1 MNSPHPPPA
10 PSAAVT
16 AQPTTN
22 STTAQE
28 TPPVPHAL
36 PGHLNHLGLAVMMLT
51 SFVLVVAEFIPSGIL
66 TPMAQSLGVT
76 PGQAGQ
82 TVTVT
87 AFVGFLVAP
96 TVAALVPRMDR
107 RKLLVIL
114 ALVAAVSN
122 LGVALAPNI
131 WLVLAA
137 RVLLGAAL
145 SGFWAMSMAVAS
157 SLASPNRLGRAMSV
171 VTLGT
176 SLATVAGVPLAVVI
190 STFAD
195 WQVIFVGAAV
205 LSALAA
211 VLLRL
216 VLPSVPAT
224 PGTGL
229 RQLID
234 TLRRPGIRLGLLGH
248 VLTVLGQI
256 AAYTFMRL
264 ALERVDGITP
274 TTLALLLVLYG
285 VGGFAGNIVVGRFV
299 DGHLVP
305 MAYGVPGL
313 IAIGVFGVAL
323 LPGSLAAIAVAVL
336 LWGVGFGAWL
346 VVINTWI
353 GRTAPDR
360 LESGGGLVVTG
371 FQLAIM
377 LGAAMG
383 GLIVDAA
390 GVVPAFLVAGLI
402 LAAGSLLFGTAARA
416 TRR

>member
-1 MNSPHPPPA
+1 MNP
-10 PSAAVT
+10 
-16 AQPTTN
+16 
-22 STTAQE
+22 
-28 TPPVPHAL
+28 
-36 PGHLNHLGLAVMMLT
+36 LGLAVMMLT

-122 LGVALAPNI
+122 LGVALAPNL

-157 SLASPNRLGRAMSV
+157 SLASPDRLGRAMSR

-176 SLATVAGVPLAVVI
+176 SVATVAGVPIAVVI

-195 WQVIFVGAAV
+195 WRVIFVGAAV
-205 LSALAA
+205 LSVLAA
-211 VLLRL
+211 LLLRL
-216 VLPSVPAT
+216 VLPPVPAT

-274 TTLALLLVLYG
+274 TSLALLLVLYG
-285 VGGFAGNIVVGRFV
+285 VGGFAGNIIVGRLV
-299 DGHLVP
+299 DRHLIA

-313 IAIGVFGVAL
+313 IALGVFAVAL
-323 LPGSLAAIAVAVL
+323 LPGSLAAVAIAVL
-336 LWGVGFGAWL
+336 LWGAGFGAWL

-377 LGAAMG
+377 LGAALG
-383 GLIVDAA
+383 GLVVDAA
-390 GVVPAFLVAGLI
+390 GVVPTFLAAGVI
-402 LAAGSLLFGTAARA
+402 LAAGSVLFGAAARS
-416 TRR
+416 TQR